1 MNHEVTRKQKLLNES
16 GNLNEPGYSKK
27 EVFEYDR
34 KQIKVAKWK
43 IKEWDYYFVGNK
55 NYGLCLT
62 FGDNGYVGSLAFT
75 HLDFNTRTEIDA
87 PDIVALPLGKF
98 KLPNTSSIGNAQY
111 KTKKTEI
118 HFDND
123 GKIRHLYGTRKGFTK
138 DGKDLIFDIELYNEP
153 EETMFIATPFE
164 KKKHFYYNQ
173 KINCLEVKGYYQ
185 IGEDRYELNKENGS
199 LGVLDWGRG
208 VWTYD
213 NTWYWASLSTYLE
226 DGTRVGFN
234 LGYGFGDTSAASENM
249 IFYDGKAHKTDLVDF
264 GIPGDK
270 EGSPRYMD
278 EWHFTSNDNRI
289 DLKFTPV
296 YDRNA
301 PLDFKIIAMLPHQV
315 FGFYN
320 GTLVLDDGRKIE
332 LKDALG
338 FAEKVHNKW

>member
-1 MNHEVTRKQKLLNES
+1 MNHEVIIKQKLLNEF

-43 IKEWDYYFVGNK
+43 IKEWDYYFVGNR

-62 FGDNGYVGSLAFT
+62 FGDNGYVGSLSFT
-75 HLDFNTRTEIDA
+75 HLDFNNRTEIDA
-87 PDIVALPLGKF
+87 PDIVAFPLGKF
-98 KLPNTSSIGNAQY
+98 KLPNTSSIGNAEY
-111 KTKKTEI
+111 KTKLTEI

-123 GKIRHLYGTRKGFTK
+123 GNKRHLYGKRINFTK
-138 DGKDLIFDIELYNEP
+138 DGKDLIFDIELFNEP
-153 EETMFIATPFE
+153 EESMFIATPFK

-173 KINCLEVKGYYQ
+173 KINCLEVNGYYQ
-185 IGEDRYELNKENGS
+185 IGEERFELNKENGS

-213 NTWYWASLSTYLE
+213 NTWYWASLSAYLD
-226 DGTRVGFN
+226 DGTKVGFN

-270 EGSPRYMD
+270 EGEPRYMD

-289 DLKFTPV
+289 DLVFTPI
-296 YDRNA
+296 YDRNT
-301 PLDFKIIAMLPHQV
+301 PLDLKIIAMLPHQV
-315 FGFYN
+315 FGLFS
-320 GTLVLDDGRKIE
+320 GTLILDDGRKIE
-332 LKDALG
+332 LKDKLG